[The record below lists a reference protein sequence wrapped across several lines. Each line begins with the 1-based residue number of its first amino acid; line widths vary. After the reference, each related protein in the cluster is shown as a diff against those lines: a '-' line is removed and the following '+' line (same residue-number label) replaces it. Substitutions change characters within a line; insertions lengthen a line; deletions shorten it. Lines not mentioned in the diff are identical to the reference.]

1 MEETTR
7 IALETLRE
15 SGSEREKKLAYGFL
29 YLSKALRREK
39 DADVPDEDTGHQTLP
54 R

>member
-7 IALETLRE
+7 IALEALRE

-29 YLSKALRREK
+29 YLSKALRREE
-39 DADVPDEDTGHQTLP
+39 DAGGPDEDTSRETAP